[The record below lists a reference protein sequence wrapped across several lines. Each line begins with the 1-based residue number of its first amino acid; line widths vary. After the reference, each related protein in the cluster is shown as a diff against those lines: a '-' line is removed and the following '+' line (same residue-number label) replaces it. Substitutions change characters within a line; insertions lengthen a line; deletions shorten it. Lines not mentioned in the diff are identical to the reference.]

1 MSLFRLHREG
11 DDLSNAELVIA
22 RETSLEI
29 EKHLESWL
37 ENSPWALAQD
47 EPILWI
53 GRQTRATAE
62 ESTIFPDLIGIDSE
76 GSLVIVELKKDRTPR
91 EVVAQLL
98 EYATWADE
106 LSEEQIQQIAEEY
119 FRTRGVCQGETFHDA
134 FRETFEL
141 KKEEEVPLLNQR
153 LRLFVVAEEISPR
166 VSSVCRFL
174 RTTYGMDISCKVV
187 SPFQTESGEMLVNIE
202 TKVGDENIVAPKAR
216 NQPSSRNARWSG
228 DKRVWEV
235 ALEAAQELTG
245 GEATVEF
252 TPKEVFD
259 HILKQY
265 PSFNGN
271 TAGAQIIAGC
281 PNHPSYRHHG
291 GDHKFY
297 WRVGSGTYRL
307 YNSETDREE
316 RQGERE
322 GGE

>member
-1 MSLFRLHREG
+1 MALFRLHGEG
-11 DDLSNAELVIA
+11 DDLSNAKLVIA

-53 GRQTRATAE
+53 GRQTKAAAE
-62 ESTIFPDLIGIDSE
+62 ERTIFPDLIGVDSE
-76 GSLVIVELKKDRTPR
+76 GSLVIVELKKDRTPQD
-91 EVVAQLL
+91 VVAQLL

-106 LSEEQIQQIAEEY
+106 LSEKQIQQIAEDY
-119 FRTRGVCQGETFHDA
+119 FQNRGIFQRKTFHDA
-134 FRETFEL
+134 FSEMF
-141 KKEEEVPLLNQR
+141 EEEVPTLNRR

-174 RTTYGMDISCKVV
+174 RTAYGMDISCKAV

-216 NQPSSRNARWSG
+216 SQSPSQNSRWSG
-228 DKRVWEV
+228 DKGTREV
-235 ALEAAQELTG
+235 VLEAVQELTG
-245 GEATVEF
+245 GNASVEF
-252 TPKEVFD
+252 TQKEVRD
-259 HILKQY
+259 HILKKH
-265 PSFNGN
+265 PDFKGSNVGAEI
-271 TAGAQIIAGC
+271 TACC
-281 PNHPSYRHHG
+281 PNHPSYRHHPQKY
-291 GDHKFY
+291 KFY
-297 WRVGSGTYRL
+297 WRVRPGTFRL
-307 YNSETDREE
+307 YNSETDREG

>member
-62 ESTIFPDLIGIDSE
+62 EGTIFPDLIGVDSE

-106 LSEEQIQQIAEEY
+106 LSEEQIHQIAEAY
-119 FRTRGVCQGETFHDA
+119 FQNRGVFQGKTFHDA
-134 FRETFEL
+134 FSEMFE
-141 KKEEEVPLLNQR
+141 EDEVPMLNRR

-174 RTTYGMDISCKVV
+174 RTAHGMDISCKAV
-187 SPFQTESGEMLVNIE
+187 STFQTESGEMLVNIE

-216 NQPSSRNARWSG
+216 NQPPSQNSRWSG
-228 DKRVWEV
+228 EKGAREVVWEAV
-235 ALEAAQELTG
+235 RELTG
-245 GEATVEF
+245 GDGSVEF

-259 HILKQY
+259 HILKKH
-265 PSFNGN
+265 PSFNRN
-271 TAGAQIIAGC
+271 TAGAEIIACC
-281 PNHPSYRHHG
+281 PNHPSYRHHS
-291 GDHKFY
+291 GDHKLY
-297 WRVGSGTYRL
+297 WRVGLGTFRL
-307 YNSETDREE
+307 YNPKTDGEE
-316 RQGERE
+316 RQGA
-322 GGE
+322 GDTPHSS